1 MPIVLQSHGTVQR
14 GNQHSIR
21 SAAENSKPRPLVNG
35 QPTLMVASSWNHL
48 LSLKAGGQVGQA
60 KSLNIWFLELEIK
73 LLHPWVC
80 VIRMDI
86 FLLGNKC

>member
-14 GNQHSIR
+14 GNQQSIR
-21 SAAENSKPRPLVNG
+21 SAAENSKPRPLVKG
-35 QPTLMVASSWNHL
+35 QPTLMVASSWNH
-48 LSLKAGGQVGQA
+48 QVGQA
-60 KSLNIWFLELEIK
+60 ESLNIWFLELEIK